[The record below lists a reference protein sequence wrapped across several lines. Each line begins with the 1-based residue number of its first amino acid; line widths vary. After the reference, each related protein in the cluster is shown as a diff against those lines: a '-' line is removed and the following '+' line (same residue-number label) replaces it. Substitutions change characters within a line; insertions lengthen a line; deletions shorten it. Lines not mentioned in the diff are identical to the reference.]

1 MAQHTILRRIGVSP
15 ENLSD
20 PIVGPVSFSIES
32 YGHSETAQTS
42 AKAQQDPAV
51 LLRYLDQFTNITDLG
66 TQEEEVRD
74 QLLSNQTE
82 IEKAQSP
89 VSRIPEFKKLR
100 GVGVF
105 FPFWNLSILSSLPP
119 SFLFLGGTL
128 SGVN

>member
-1 MAQHTILRRIGVSP
+1 
-15 ENLSD
+15 
-20 PIVGPVSFSIES
+20 VGPVSFSIES
-32 YGHSETAQTS
+32 YGQSETAQTS

-100 GVGVF
+100 VWGYSSHSGTYQS
-105 FPFWNLSILSSLPP
+105 FPRYLRTSSSWEAP
-119 SFLFLGGTL
+119 FQA
-128 SGVN
+128 

>member
-1 MAQHTILRRIGVSP
+1 VSP

-20 PIVGPVSFSIES
+20 PIVGPVPFSIES
-32 YGHSETAQTS
+32 YGQSETAQTS

-105 FPFWNLSILSSLPP
+105 FPFWNLPFLSSLPP
-119 SFLFLGGTL
+119 YFHFLGGTL